1 MVWKGYCPQITSSPI
16 NVTKCENKTGFFT
29 KPVLFFYL
37 LWYDIPSGFR
47 LITWYHFRTNSRKTA
62 AVRTPLQEGIFLDLQ
77 YIWTLTQPLLLGAQT
92 TILLFF
98 IVIILAM
105 PLGFVFTGMV
115 RSRFR
120 VLRWIGNA
128 YITLMRGTPLLLQL
142 FFIYFG
148 LPILPVIG
156 EYLKFGR
163 FTAACIGY
171 VLNYAA
177 YFAEIYR
184 GGLLAIDKG
193 QYEAC
198 KVLGL
203 SKVQTTMKVIIPQM
217 IRVALPSIAN
227 ESITLV
233 KDTSLLDAVS
243 VPEVLHYAKLA
254 VSRDMTTIPFILA
267 AIIYLVMVMLLT
279 FFFKKVEKK
288 FSFK

>member
-1 MVWKGYCPQITSSPI
+1 MG
-16 NVTKCENKTGFFT
+16 
-29 KPVLFFYL
+29 LLRFFYL

-163 FTAACIGY
+163 FTAACIGF

-233 KDTSLLDAVS
+233 KDTSLLYAVS

>member
-1 MVWKGYCPQITSSPI
+1 M
-16 NVTKCENKTGFFT
+16 
-29 KPVLFFYL
+29 
-37 LWYDIPSGFR
+37 
-47 LITWYHFRTNSRKTA
+47 
-62 AVRTPLQEGIFLDLQ
+62 DLQ

-163 FTAACIGY
+163 FTAACIGF

-233 KDTSLLDAVS
+233 KDTSLLYAVS